1 MEKVDL
7 PTVATCAIEEITAIQ
22 DIASAVKWLFDQM
35 PLVPSTI
42 FGRISFRKACV
53 WHRFFK
59 EHRAPVPF
67 ASSEALEKYINKV

>member
-7 PTVATCAIEEITAIQ
+7 PSVATCAIEEITAIQ

-35 PLVPSTI
+35 PLLPSTI

-53 WHRFFK
+53 FK

-67 ASSEALEKYINKV
+67 ASSEALEKYIKKV